1 MHFQESSH
9 QIVNLGHAYSHYLF
23 SFNFFSKTN
32 LHNSI
37 NNQFFMK
44 KILNFKNKKHNDW
57 DSTFHPLF
65 FYLWGYIRVLYSN
78 IQETHFYKID
88 VQETNN
94 FNYVGKQILQ
104 NNF

>member
-1 MHFQESSH
+1 MEKSRITSTINPQNQFSIVNGKRTTMHFQESSH

-44 KILNFKNKKHNDW
+44 KILNFKNKKHND
-57 DSTFHPLF
+57 
-65 FYLWGYIRVLYSN
+65 
-78 IQETHFYKID
+78 
-88 VQETNN
+88 
-94 FNYVGKQILQ
+94 
-104 NNF
+104 

>member
-44 KILNFKNKKHNDW
+44 KILNFKNKKHND
-57 DSTFHPLF
+57 
-65 FYLWGYIRVLYSN
+65 
-78 IQETHFYKID
+78 
-88 VQETNN
+88 
-94 FNYVGKQILQ
+94 
-104 NNF
+104 